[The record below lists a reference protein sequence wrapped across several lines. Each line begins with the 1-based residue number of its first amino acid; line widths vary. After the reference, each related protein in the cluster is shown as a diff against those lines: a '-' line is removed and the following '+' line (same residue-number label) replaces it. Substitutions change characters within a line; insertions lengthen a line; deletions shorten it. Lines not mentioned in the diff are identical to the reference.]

1 MRRASRAAWP
11 PASSAP
17 PEAWPRAGAGPAAVG
32 QLQRGTAHPAA
43 SPVRILDNILFAA
56 GALQVDRAV
65 ALQLP
70 HHADDLLLRG
80 FDLLNLPRPQRV
92 HVFQQHLGPA
102 LRETFHEVFA
112 HQLAGTLERQREYLA
127 VHFGQ
132 DLRSEE

>member
-32 QLQRGTAHPAA
+32 QIQRGTAYPAA

-70 HHADDLLLRG
+70 HYADDLLLRG
-80 FDLLNLPRPQRV
+80 FDLLNLHRSQRF

-102 LRETFHEVFA
+102 LRETLHEVFA
-112 HQLAGTLERQREYLA
+112 HHLAG
-127 VHFGQ
+127 
-132 DLRSEE
+132 RSEEHTSELQSLRHLV